1 LHTHYDTSPGDL
13 KPGRRQTEVFL
24 QKRLSDVLFIRDFI
38 TMLKTILLTM
48 AIATIL
54 PGSGRNAIAEPL
66 NISQFQWK
74 NRLLFLF
81 APNRNHPLF
90 EPLHKSLAARKS
102 EAADR
107 DLVVFEILES
117 GPSSM
122 NTEYLDTQA
131 AQKLRD
137 KFDVQRGRFAVI
149 LVGKD
154 GGIKL
159 NRQEH
164 TPLKDIFA
172 LIDAMPMRREEM
184 RQKSRS
190 RESNRATP
198 GATGVGE
205 Q

>member
-1 LHTHYDTSPGDL
+1 MSPGDL
-13 KPGRRQTEVFL
+13 KHSRRQSEVFL
-24 QKRLSDVLFIRDFI
+24 QKRLFDGLLIGHFIA
-38 TMLKTILLTM
+38 MLNIILLTI
-48 AIATIL
+48 AISAIL
-54 PGSGRNAIAEPL
+54 PDTSRSVMAMALEL
-66 NISQFQWK
+66 DQFQWK

-90 EPLHKSLAARKS
+90 EALHKSLAAQKT

-122 NTEYLDTQA
+122 NTNYLDPQA
-131 AQKLRD
+131 GQKLRD

-159 NRQEH
+159 NRREPTQ
-164 TPLKDIFA
+164 LADIFA
-172 LIDAMPMRREEM
+172 LIDAMPMRQDEM
-184 RQKSRS
+184 RQKKRLG
-190 RESNRATP
+190 ESDTAAPNKS
-198 GATGVGE
+198 GDLE
-205 Q
+205 